1 MSSVIL
7 SQAGKFI
14 GGSLGGPFGAAI
26 GQELGS
32 ALGKELDKEI
42 FKKKIQPVMG
52 PRLSEIT
59 LQTATYGRVIPIV
72 YGTVKLAGNII
83 WATQIKEH
91 REDYYQ
97 RQSKFG
103 SKSLVASQFNYS
115 ISLAIAI
122 AQGEVSEIL
131 RVWMDDK
138 LIDPRNSNYRFYK
151 GDENQMPDPLIEAH
165 CGFKKT
171 PAFRGIAYIVIEDL
185 PLKQFGNH
193 IPTFLFEVK
202 RKIKTH
208 SKNGEAPLEERIKA
222 MVMIPGSGE
231 FVYDTVVQSKVP
243 KDYNP
248 KYGNFNVQKTKIN
261 QNNRDNKADCLVS
274 LQQLSDTCPNLE
286 WVAPVVGWF
295 TSSVDAINA
304 KIYPGVEFKSS
315 DTLPDKWKV
324 ADFDRASAHLVS
336 KNKYSSPIYGG
347 TVNDLSILRYLD
359 AIKTYKYK
367 IMFYPIIFVDKHD
380 KPWRGRITGSP
391 YAVKKFFYGENG
403 YNNFI
408 LHYARLVKDKVDAFI
423 IGSELI
429 GLTKIKDKDNNF
441 PAVEALIHL
450 AKQVKEIMGKKVK
463 ITYAADWSE
472 YHHTEEG
479 WYNLDPLWASD
490 YIDFIGIDAYFPLT
504 NSKENFYSEERI
516 IEGWESG
523 EGYDYYYEDNNR
535 SKKKALNKEYAWK
548 NIRFWWENEHI
559 NPDGSKT
566 AWRPKQKKVWFTEIG
581 FPSIDLASNQPNVF
595 YSPDSVE
602 SNFPIH
608 SKGTVDF
615 VAQRQALSASEK
627 YWRNSEFIEQMFI
640 WTWDAKP
647 YPFWPDMSK
656 IWGDGGNWLRGHWVN
671 GKLGLTG
678 LQAIIQDIC
687 LRAGLESDKIRVE
700 ELTDLVDGIVISH
713 LETAR
718 DVINLLKEVYFFD
731 THESNGLLYF
741 NKRANSLAIEIKEED
756 LISCNGKNYHSLSI
770 KKRDP
775 NDLVQSVSV
784 HYFNYLFDYQLSVEF
799 GNNYCS
805 SSRQRISINLPV
817 IIEPQKA
824 RTIAEITLQ
833 EIWHGQFM
841 YSFTLSQEYL
851 SISPNDIIHLKLKD
865 KIITMKVINC
875 LVEVGRVKKIKAIS
889 VRQNI
894 YRQQAEINGSKS
906 NILFNKEHF
915 DPGVTELFCL
925 KLPKLPYEIAPF
937 IIYLGVIGGD
947 SHWRGAE
954 VLCPDNSIL
963 YFPNAAICGMV
974 EGYIDDSIELLLFNG
989 ELLSKDD
996 RELSRYANLAAI
1008 GDEVIQ
1014 FGDAEFLGANR
1025 YRLSK
1030 IKRNM
1035 FDSKT
1040 SDSKKFVLID
1050 NNLQKFVL
1058 SDDQVGKSQEFWVTS
1073 IGHNIEQAI
1082 KMEF

>member
-32 ALGKELDKEI
+32 ALGQELDKEL
-42 FKKKIQPVMG
+42 FKKKVQPIMG

-59 LQTATYGRVIPIV
+59 IQTATYGRVIPIV

-91 REDYYQ
+91 RDDYYQ

-131 RVWMDDK
+131 RVWIDDK
-138 LIDPRNSNYRFYK
+138 LVDPRHSNYRFYN
-151 GDENQMPDPLIEAH
+151 GSEVQMPDPLIEAH
-165 CGFKKT
+165 HGFRKT

-193 IPTFLFEVK
+193 IPNFLFEVK
-202 RKIKTH
+202 RKVKTH
-208 SKNGEAPLEERIKA
+208 SKDGEIPLEERIKA

-243 KDYNP
+243 KDYNS

-261 QNNRDNKADCLVS
+261 QNNRENKADSLVS
-274 LQQLSDTCPNLE
+274 LQQLADTCPNLE

-295 TSSVDAINA
+295 TRSVDAINA
-304 KIYPGVEFKSS
+304 KIYPGVEYKSS

-324 ADFDRASAHLVS
+324 ANFDRESAHLIS
-336 KNKYSSPIYGG
+336 KNKYSNPIYGG
-347 TVNDLSILRYLD
+347 TSNDLSLIRYLD
-359 AIKTYKYK
+359 SLKSYKYK
-367 IMFYPIIFVDKHD
+367 IMFYPMIFVDKQS

-391 YAVKKFFYGENG
+391 TAIKKFFYGDNG

-408 LHYARLVKDKVDAFI
+408 LHYAKLVKDKVDAFI

-429 GLTKIKDKDNNF
+429 GLTKVIDKDNNF
-441 PAVEALIHL
+441 PAVDALIDL
-450 AKQVKEIMGKKVK
+450 AKQVKEIMGDRVK
-463 ITYAADWSE
+463 ISYAADWSE
-472 YHHTEEG
+472 YHHTENG
-479 WYNLDPLWASD
+479 WYNLDPLWASS

-504 NSKENFYSEERI
+504 NAKESFYDEEKI
-516 IEGWESG
+516 IHGWESG
-523 EGYDYYYEDNNR
+523 EGYEYYYEDNNR
-535 SKKKALNKEYAWK
+535 SQKKSLSQEYAWK
-548 NIRFWWENEHI
+548 NIRYWWENEHI
-559 NPDGSKT
+559 NPNGIKT
-566 AWRPKQKKVWFTEIG
+566 AWKPKQKKIWFTEIG

-608 SKGTVDF
+608 SKGSVDF

-627 YWRNSEFIEQMFI
+627 YWRNSEFLEQMFV
-640 WTWDAKP
+640 WTWDARP

-656 IWGDGGNWLRGHWVN
+656 IWGDGANWLRGHWVN
-671 GKLGLTG
+671 GKLGLIG

-687 LRAGLESDKIRVE
+687 VKAGLNLDKIRAE
-700 ELTDLVDGIVISH
+700 ELTDLVDGLVISH
-713 LETAR
+713 LETAK
-718 DVINLLKEVYFFD
+718 DIINLLKATYFFD
-731 THESNGLLYF
+731 SHEVDGILCFS
-741 NKRANSLAIEIKEED
+741 KRANSLAIEVEEGD
-756 LISCNGKNYHSLSI
+756 LIAHNGKEYQNLLI
-770 KKRDP
+770 KKLSP
-775 NDLVQSVSV
+775 NELAQSVSV
-784 HYFNYLFDYQLSVEF
+784 HYFNYLFDYQLSIEF

-805 SSRQRISINLPV
+805 QSRQKINLNLP
-817 IIEPQKA
+817 IIIDPQKA
-824 RTIAEITLQ
+824 KTIAEITLQ
-833 EIWHGQFM
+833 EIWQGQFI
-841 YSFTLSQEYL
+841 YSFALSQAYL
-851 SISPNDIIHLKLKD
+851 QIHPNDIIHLKFKNETLS
-865 KIITMKVINC
+865 MKVLNS
-875 LVEVGRVKKIKAIS
+875 LVDVGRVNKITAIS
-889 VRQNI
+889 IRQNI
-894 YRQQAEINGSKS
+894 YRQQAEISS
-906 NILFNKEHF
+906 FRSSILLNKEHF
-915 DPGVTELFCL
+915 DPGISELFCL
-925 KLPKLPYEIAPF
+925 KLPKLPYEVSPF
-937 IIYLGVIGGD
+937 GIYLGVIGCD

-963 YFPNAAICGMV
+963 YFLHASICGMV
-974 EGYIDDSIELLLFNG
+974 EEDSAGSIQLLLFNG
-989 ELLSKDD
+989 ELSSKDE
-996 RELSRYANLAAI
+996 RELNRYANLAAI
-1008 GDEVIQ
+1008 GNEVIQ
-1014 FGDAEFLGANR
+1014 FSDAEFLGGNR
-1025 YRLSK
+1025 YKLSG

-1040 SDSKKFVLID
+1040 TDSKRFVLID
-1050 NNLQKFVL
+1050 NNLQKFGL
-1058 SDDQVGKSQEFWVTS
+1058 NDEQMEKKQEFWITS
-1073 IGHNIEQAI
+1073 IGHDVDQAV
-1082 KMEF
+1082 KVEF